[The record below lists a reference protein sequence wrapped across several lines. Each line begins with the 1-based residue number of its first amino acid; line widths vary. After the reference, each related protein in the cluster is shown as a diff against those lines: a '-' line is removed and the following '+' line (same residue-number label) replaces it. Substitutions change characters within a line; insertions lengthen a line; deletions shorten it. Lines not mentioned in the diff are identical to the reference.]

1 MIRSLL
7 VIGGATATG
16 KTDLA
21 ARWAEEF
28 NGELISAD
36 SRQVYKGM
44 NIGTGKDRPR
54 GVKIWGYDLVNPN
67 EDFSVAD
74 WVNFAWPVIKRLW
87 AKSKLPIVVGG
98 TGLYLKSLVELPNSL
113 GVPPNKKLR
122 RELGNLGIRQLQ
134 EKLNRVAPERFR
146 QMNWSDRNNPRRLI
160 RAIEVANYHLRG
172 VHTATSEVKNPRG
185 ACDLNTVWIGLTAER
200 RVLEDRIKQRV
211 EKRAKG
217 GITTEVKRLMREYA
231 DWSKQAF
238 SATGYRE
245 WRDYIEGK
253 ISREQAIE
261 KWQRAEIQYMRRQLT
276 WFKKMRQL
284 TWFDIGEKNWENQV
298 KQWICRKLKFPTE
311 R

>member
-44 NIGTGKDRPR
+44 DVGTGKDKPE
-54 GVKIWGYDLVNPN
+54 GAKIWGYDLVNPD
-67 EDFSVAD
+67 EDFSVAN

-98 TGLYLKSLVELPNSL
+98 TGLYLKSLVEPPASL
-113 GVPPNKKLR
+113 GVKPNKKLR

-134 EKLNRVAPERFR
+134 ERSKRVAPERFR

-160 RAIEVANYHLRG
+160 RAIEVANYKKGYKKETPFDERSL
-172 VHTATSEVKNPRG
+172 
-185 ACDLNTVWIGLTAER
+185 LNTVWVELTADR
-200 RVLEDRIKQRV
+200 AVLEARIRQRV

-217 GITTEVKRLMREYA
+217 GMTAEVKRLMREYA

-253 ISREQAIE
+253 ISREEAMG

-276 WFKKMRQL
+276 WFKKMPQF

-298 KQWICRKLKFPTE
+298 KQWICRKLKFPTG

>member
-44 NIGTGKDRPR
+44 DVGTGKDKPE
-54 GVKIWGYDLVNPN
+54 GAKIWGYDLVNPD

-98 TGLYLKSLVELPNSL
+98 TGLYLKSLVEPPASL
-113 GVPPNKKLR
+113 GVKPNKKLR

-134 EKLNRVAPERFR
+134 ERLKRVAPERFR

-160 RAIEVANYHLRG
+160 RAIEVGMGQVAQ
-172 VHTATSEVKNPRG
+172 VVQVEKVAQ
-185 ACDLNTVWIGLTAER
+185 AVWVGLTAER

-217 GITTEVKRLMREYA
+217 GMTTEVKRLMREYA
-231 DWSKQAF
+231 DWMLPAF

-245 WRDYIEGK
+245 WRDYVENK
-253 ISREQAIE
+253 VSREEAVDR
-261 KWQRAEIQYMRRQLT
+261 WQRAEIQYLRRQLT
-276 WFKKMRQL
+276 WFKTMPQF
-284 TWFDIGEKNWENQV
+284 TWFDIGKKSWQNQI
-298 KQWICRKLKFPTE
+298 KRFICRKLKFPTGQ
-311 R
+311 

>member
-44 NIGTGKDRPR
+44 DVGTGKDKPE
-54 GVKIWGYDLVNPN
+54 GAKIWGYDLVNPD

-98 TGLYLKSLVELPNSL
+98 TGLYLKSLVEPPASL
-113 GVPPNKKLR
+113 GVKPNKKLR

-134 EKLNRVAPERFR
+134 ERLKRVAPERFR

-160 RAIEVANYHLRG
+160 RAIEVATSPRRSPFGHLRG
-172 VHTATSEVKNPRG
+172 VRNV
-185 ACDLNTVWIGLTAER
+185 VWVGLTAKREILEER
-200 RVLEDRIKQRV
+200 IRQRV
-211 EKRAKG
+211 EKRAG
-217 GITTEVKRLMREYA
+217 ASMTREVKVLMQA
-231 DWSKQAF
+231 NWSRPAF

-245 WRDYIEGK
+245 WRDYLEGK
-253 ISREQAIE
+253 IPRQEAIA
-261 KWQRAEIQYMRRQLT
+261 KWQRAEIQYLRRQLT
-276 WFKKMRQL
+276 WFKTMPQF
-284 TWFDIGEKNWENQV
+284 TWFDIGKKSWQNQI
-298 KQWICRKLKFPTE
+298 KRFICRKLKFPTGQ
-311 R
+311 